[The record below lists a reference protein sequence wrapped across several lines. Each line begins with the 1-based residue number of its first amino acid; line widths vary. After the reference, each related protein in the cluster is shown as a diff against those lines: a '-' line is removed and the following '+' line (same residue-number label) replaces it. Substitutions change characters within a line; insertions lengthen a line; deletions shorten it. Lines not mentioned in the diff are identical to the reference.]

1 MSQKSVIVQAPAS
14 TSNCGPGFDTLSIA
28 LSLYNFI
35 QVSLREDAE
44 ILGASSVNAAAQA
57 MVEEAAL
64 SFEQAAG
71 LEIGGFD
78 YDIWGE
84 VPIARGLGSSSTLR
98 AGVIAG
104 LNELTGQP
112 LDQESM
118 IRLTTRLDHAPDNA
132 CAVFAGGFCIART
145 EAATCAYREHV
156 RFDLPEDLI
165 FAVVSPDYEVLTE
178 HSRDVLPD
186 SIPFQEVVQSANSL
200 AYLVGVMVS
209 GDFRRLSGAIEDYIH
224 QPYRELLNPFARESI
239 AAGSH
244 AGAYAGWLSGS
255 GSTVACACD
264 AEHCSS
270 VIREMQSVYEQNA
283 ISSRAFRLVADNR
296 GLSVQ

>member
-35 QVSLREDAE
+35 RVSLREDAE
-44 ILGASSVNAAAQA
+44 ILGASSVNPAAQA
-57 MVEEAAL
+57 MVEETAL

-98 AGVIAG
+98 AGIIAG

-145 EAATCAYREHV
+145 EAATGAYREHV

-178 HSRDVLPD
+178 QSRDVLPE
-186 SIPFQEVVQSANSL
+186 SIPFHEVVQSANSL

-209 GDFRRLSGAIEDYIH
+209 GDFRRLSGAIEDHIH
-224 QPYRELLNPFARESI
+224 QPYRELLNPFGRESI

-255 GSTVACACD
+255 GSSVACACD
-264 AEHCSS
+264 AEHCSG
-270 VIREMQSVYEQNA
+270 VLREMQSVYEQNA

-296 GLSVQ
+296 GLTFQ

>member
-1 MSQKSVIVQAPAS
+1 MTKDSVIIQAPAS

-28 LSLYNFI
+28 LSLYNFVRVTRRDDDRI
-35 QVSLREDAE
+35 VAE
-44 ILGASSVNAAAQA
+44 SPAVEQAQSMA
-57 MVEEAAL
+57 EEAAF

-71 LEIGGFD
+71 VTVGGFS

-84 VPIARGLGSSSTLR
+84 IPVARGLGSSSTVR
-98 AGVIAG
+98 AGILAG
-104 LNELTGQP
+104 LNELSGAP
-112 LDQESM
+112 LDKEAL
-118 IRLTTRLDHAPDNA
+118 IRLTTQLDNAPDNA

-145 EAATCAYREHV
+145 EAATRAYREHV

-186 SIPFQEVVQSANSL
+186 SIPFHDVVQSANSL

-209 GDFRRLSGAIEDYIH
+209 GDYQRLSGAIEDYIH
-224 QPYRELLNPFARESI
+224 QPYRELLNPFGRESI

-264 AEHCSS
+264 AEHGSS
-270 VIREMQSVYEQNA
+270 VLREMQSVYEQNA

-296 GLSVQ
+296 GLTVQ

>member
-35 QVSLREDAE
+35 RVSLREDAE
-44 ILGASSVNAAAQA
+44 ILGASSVNPAAQA
-57 MVEEAAL
+57 MVEETAL

-98 AGVIAG
+98 AGIIAG

-145 EAATCAYREHV
+145 EAATGAYREHV

-178 HSRDVLPD
+178 QSRDVLPE
-186 SIPFQEVVQSANSL
+186 SIPFHEVVQSANSL

-209 GDFRRLSGAIEDYIH
+209 GDFRRLSGAIEDHIH
-224 QPYRELLNPFARESI
+224 QPYRELLNPFGRESI

-255 GSTVACACD
+255 GSSVACACD
-264 AEHCSS
+264 AEHCSG
-270 VIREMQSVYEQNA
+270 VLREMQSVYEQNA

-296 GLSVQ
+296 GLTVQ

>member
-1 MSQKSVIVQAPAS
+1 M
-14 TSNCGPGFDTLSIA
+14 
-28 LSLYNFI
+28 SLYNFI
-35 QVSLREDAE
+35 RVSLREDAE
-44 ILGASSVNAAAQA
+44 ILGASSVNPAAQA
-57 MVEEAAL
+57 MVEETAL

-98 AGVIAG
+98 AGIIAG

-145 EAATCAYREHV
+145 EAATGAYREHV

-178 HSRDVLPD
+178 QSRDVLPE
-186 SIPFQEVVQSANSL
+186 SIPFHEVVQSANSL

-209 GDFRRLSGAIEDYIH
+209 GDFRRLSGAIEDHIH
-224 QPYRELLNPFARESI
+224 QPYRELLNPFGRESI

-255 GSTVACACD
+255 GSSVACACD
-264 AEHCSS
+264 AEHCSG
-270 VIREMQSVYEQNA
+270 VLREMQSVYEQNA

-296 GLSVQ
+296 GLTVQ